1 MNRLIRT
8 ELLKART
15 MRTTYGLLAT
25 AAALTI
31 LFSSL
36 EAGRAGNGT
45 SGVEPL
51 NTASGLDTVTTV
63 TGFSMLLAT
72 VFGVILASGEFRH
85 AGATLTYL
93 ATPARSRVMAAKT
106 VAAAAIGLLFG
117 LVAGVIATGVGL
129 AFAAGRGDGVA
140 LGAGTLIG
148 HIAGA
153 ACGAALLA
161 ALGAVL
167 GSLVR
172 AQLAGVVGVFVWAV
186 IIESIIGGLFTA
198 VRPYLPY
205 TAATSLGGTD
215 LGGAA
220 FGPAHDV
227 AGHGPLPFV
236 LTAIMLAVLTGVLA
250 LIASRTTIRRDVT

>member
-8 ELLKART
+8 ELLKTRT

-36 EAGRAGNGT
+36 EAGRAGKGT
-45 SGVEPL
+45 SGVAPL
-51 NTASGLDTVTTV
+51 STASGLDTVTTV
-63 TGFSMLLAT
+63 TGFSMLPAT

-93 ATPARSRVMAAKT
+93 ATPARSRVPAAKT

-117 LVAGVIATGVGL
+117 LVAGVIATCVGL
-129 AFAAGRGDGVA
+129 AFAAGRGDGVG
-140 LGAGTLIG
+140 LGAGPLIG
-148 HIAGA
+148 HVAGA

-161 ALGAVL
+161 ALG
-167 GSLVR
+167 
-172 AQLAGVVGVFVWAV
+172 
-186 IIESIIGGLFTA
+186 
-198 VRPYLPY
+198 
-205 TAATSLGGTD
+205 
-215 LGGAA
+215 
-220 FGPAHDV
+220 PAHDV
-227 AGHGPLPFV
+227 AGPGPLPFV
-236 LTAIMLAVLTGVLA
+236 ATAIMPACLTAVLA